1 MRSWMG
7 TRISLGRIAGVEVGF
22 TWSFLVILG
31 LFVVSLAAGVFPVS
45 NPGLGTATYIAMGVV
60 AAVLFFVSILLHE
73 LAHSVQARREGMQ
86 VSGITLWRAISM
98 QSRAGLGGASGS
110 TRGCSRSVRRP

>member
-31 LFVVSLAAGVFPVS
+31 LFVVSLAAGVFPTS

-60 AAVLFFVSILLHE
+60 AERSSSSCRSFCTSLRTPCR
-73 LAHSVQARREGMQ
+73 LAGREC
-86 VSGITLWRAISM
+86 R
-98 QSRAGLGGASGS
+98 
-110 TRGCSRSVRRP
+110 